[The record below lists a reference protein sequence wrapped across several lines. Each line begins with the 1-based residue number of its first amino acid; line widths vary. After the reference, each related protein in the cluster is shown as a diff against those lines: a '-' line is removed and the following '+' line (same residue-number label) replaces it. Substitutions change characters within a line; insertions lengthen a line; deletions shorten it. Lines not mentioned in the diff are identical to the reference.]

1 MAGPRANYHEPD
13 PPTARQWDTLSR
25 TSLLNPRL
33 DTLQTY
39 PFQKLATLVA
49 GIPERNDLPRVNL
62 SIGEPRHTTPALIGE
77 ALTAGLG
84 SLSNYPSTQGP
95 ASLRQAIADWAQ
107 RRYDL
112 PALDIGTQV
121 IPVNGSREALFAI
134 AQAVVSPPV
143 AGGPRPVVISP
154 NPFYQIYEG
163 AALLAGSEPYYLNTV
178 GANGYVPDLSS
189 VPADVWARTQL
200 FYICSPGNPTGAVL
214 GLDFWRELFD
224 LADRYGFVV
233 ASDECYSEIYF
244 DEASPPLGAL
254 QAAQTLGRGDYR
266 NLLVFGS
273 LSKRSNAPGLRSG
286 YVIGGA
292 ALIKKFLLYRT
303 YHGCAM
309 SEAVAAASVAAW
321 RDEAHVRE
329 NRALYRAKFDALL
342 PILGPIT
349 GVQRP
354 DAGFYLWLPTPV
366 DDETFVKTLLAEEN
380 VLLLPGSYL
389 ARQAHGLNPGANH
402 ARIALVAPFEQCV
415 EGAHRIARHWQRLAR

>member
-1 MAGPRANYHEPD
+1 M
-13 PPTARQWDTLSR
+13 
-25 TSLLNPRL
+25 NPRL

-39 PFQKLATLVA
+39 PFQKLASLVA
-49 GIPERNDLPRVNL
+49 GVPGCGDLPRVDL

-84 SLSNYPSTQGP
+84 RLSSYPSTQGP

-107 RRYDL
+107 RRYGL
-112 PALDIGTQV
+112 PALDIGSQV
-121 IPVNGSREALFAI
+121 MPVNGSREALFAI
-134 AQAVVSPPV
+134 AQAVVAP
-143 AGGPRPVVISP
+143 ALTGEPRPVVISP

-163 AALLAGSEPYYLNTV
+163 AALLAGAEPWYLNTV
-178 GANGYVPDLSS
+178 AASAYVPDLAS

-214 GLDFWRELFD
+214 GLDFWRRLFA
-224 LADRYGFVV
+224 LADEHDFVV

-244 DEASPPLGAL
+244 DESDPPLGAL
-254 QAAQTLGRGDYR
+254 QAAQSLGRGDYR
-266 NLLVFGS
+266 NLMVFGS

-286 YVIGGA
+286 YVIGQA
-292 ALIKKFLLYRT
+292 ALIKRFLLYRT

-321 RDEAHVRE
+321 CDETHVRE
-329 NRALYRAKFDALL
+329 NRALYRAKFDAVV
-342 PILGPIT
+342 PILAPVT
-349 GVQRP
+349 GVERP

-366 DDETFVKTLLAEEN
+366 GDETFVKTLLAEEN

-389 ARQAHGLNPGANH
+389 AREAHGLNPGASH
-402 ARIALVAPFEQCV
+402 ARIALVAAFDDCV
-415 EGAHRIARHWQRLAR
+415 EGAKRIARHWQRLAH

>member
-1 MAGPRANYHEPD
+1 M
-13 PPTARQWDTLSR
+13 
-25 TSLLNPRL
+25 NPRL

-39 PFQKLATLVA
+39 PFQKLSTLVA
-49 GIPERNDLPRVNL
+49 GIPERSDLSRVNL
-62 SIGEPRHTTPALIGE
+62 SIGEPRHATPALIGE

-95 ASLRQAIADWAQ
+95 VSLRQAIADWAQ
-107 RRYDL
+107 RRYGL
-112 PALDIGTQV
+112 AELDIGSQV
-121 IPVNGSREALFAI
+121 LPVNGSREALFAI
-134 AQAVVSPPV
+134 AQAVVTPP
-143 AGGPRPVVISP
+143 AGEAGSDSARPVVISP

-163 AALLAGSEPYYLNTV
+163 AALLAGAEPYYLNTV
-178 GANGYVPDLSS
+178 AASGYVPDLGS
-189 VPADVWARTQL
+189 VPDDIWTRTQL

-214 GLDFWRELFD
+214 GLDFWRELFE
-224 LADRYGFVV
+224 LADRHGFVI

-244 DEASPPLGAL
+244 DEAQPPLGAL
-254 QAAQTLGRGDYR
+254 QAAQALGRPDYR
-266 NLLVFGS
+266 SLLVFGS

-286 YVIGGA
+286 YVIGES
-292 ALIKKFLLYRT
+292 ALIKRFLLYRT

-329 NRALYRAKFDALL
+329 NRALYRATFDALL
-342 PILGPIT
+342 PILGPVT
-349 GVQRP
+349 GVERP

-389 ARQAHGLNPGANH
+389 AREAHGLNPGANH
-402 ARIALVAPFEQCV
+402 ARVALVAPFEQCV
-415 EGAHRIARHWQRLAR
+415 EGAHRIKQHWQRLAA

>member
-1 MAGPRANYHEPD
+1 M
-13 PPTARQWDTLSR
+13 
-25 TSLLNPRL
+25 NPRL

-39 PFQKLATLVA
+39 PFQKLATLIA
-49 GIPERNDLPRVNL
+49 GIPERGGLPRVNL
-62 SIGEPRHTTPALIGE
+62 SIGEPRHATPALIGE

-107 RRYDL
+107 RRFGL
-112 PALDIGTQV
+112 PALDIDSQV
-121 IPVNGSREALFAI
+121 LPVNGSREALFAI
-134 AQAVVSPPV
+134 AQAVVTPPRDFA
-143 AGGPRPVVISP
+143 AGESAANGSAASEAGKAAAGAARPVVTSP

-163 AALLAGSEPYYLNTV
+163 AALLAGAEPYYLNTV
-178 GANGYVPDLSS
+178 AASAYVPDLAS
-189 VPADVWARTQL
+189 VPAEVWARTQL

-214 GLDFWRELFD
+214 GLDFWRKLFE

-244 DEASPPLGAL
+244 DEAHPPLGAL
-254 QAAQTLGRGDYR
+254 QAALALGRSDYR

-286 YVIGGA
+286 YVIGESG
-292 ALIKKFLLYRT
+292 LIKKFLLYRT

-321 RDEAHVRE
+321 NDEAHVRE
-329 NRALYRAKFDALL
+329 NRALYRAKFDAML
-342 PILGPIT
+342 PILGPVT
-349 GVQRP
+349 GVARP

-366 DDETFVKTLLAEEN
+366 DDEDFVRTLLADEN

-389 ARQAHGLNPGANH
+389 AREAHGLNPGANH
-402 ARIALVAPFEQCV
+402 ARIALVAPFDDCV
-415 EGAHRIARHWQRLAR
+415 EGAHRIARHWQRLAN